1 MTDAHDS
8 SDLART
14 AGATGRGDSASP
26 TTGGP
31 RGAVEGPPLGPV
43 ESRRNV
49 PTRIPDGE
57 TPAARCPYCG
67 RPFRT
72 ERLRDLHVGE
82 VHEDERTDAEGE
94 AHDEADEAELDELF
108 FYHIKV
114 VVLIGLLFSAFV
126 LGYTVVLSGGV

>member
-1 MTDAHDS
+1 M
-8 SDLART
+8 
-14 AGATGRGDSASP
+14 
-26 TTGGP
+26 
-31 RGAVEGPPLGPV
+31 GPV
-43 ESRRNV
+43 ESRRDV
-49 PTRIPDGE
+49 PTRVPDGE
-57 TPAARCPYCG
+57 TPGGRCPYCD

-82 VHEDERTDAEGE
+82 VHGDELTDAERE

>member
-1 MTDAHDS
+1 MTDAH
-8 SDLART
+8 A
-14 AGATGRGDSASP
+14 DSADADAVDSVELVD
-26 TTGGP
+26 TTD
-31 RGAVEGPPLGPV
+31 LGDTGD
-43 ESRRNV
+43 V
-49 PTRIPDGE
+49 PTSVPVGE
-57 TPAARCPYCG
+57 TPAARCRYCG

-82 VHEDERTDAEGE
+82 VHAEEATDAERE
-94 AHDEADEAELDELF
+94 AYEEADEAELDELF

>member
-1 MTDAHDS
+1 MTDARDS
-8 SDLART
+8 PDIADA
-14 AGATGRGDSASP
+14 AGAVGGGDSAS
-26 TTGGP
+26 TAAG
-31 RGAVEGPPLGPV
+31 RSRESVEGPPLGPV
-43 ESRRNV
+43 ESRRDV
-49 PTRIPDGE
+49 PTRVPDGE
-57 TPAARCPYCG
+57 TPAARCPYCD
-67 RPFRT
+67 RPFPT

-82 VHEDERTDAEGE
+82 VHVDERTDAERE